1 MLKMSLGV
9 ALEYN
14 PEGNIAELGARIR
27 TFEKHEGTVL
37 TKAVE

>member
-1 MLKMSLGV
+1 MLKMSLGA

-14 PEGNIAELGARIR
+14 PTGNIAELGARIR
-27 TFEKHEGTVL
+27 TFEKHEGTGL